1 MQKIGDRRATAT
13 RRGNRFLSVRTQR
26 TSARGREDGFG
37 GRDYRGWVCGG
48 DEQEDEETGG
58 EDDGGGAGAGESSRD
73 FGAGC
78 CGAGGAG
85 RGGGGG
91 TTNDGGSSGIVSG
104 FSGWCGIRKSDRG
117 ITSDGFSERSVRGGV
132 ESGV

>member
-37 GRDYRGWVCGG
+37 GGDYRGWVCGG

-85 RGGGGG
+85 ADAG
-91 TTNDGGSSGIVSG
+91 TRSIAALAALAQVLALPAVVCVTGIALAA
-104 FSGWCGIRKSDRG
+104 
-117 ITSDGFSERSVRGGV
+117 GV
-132 ESGV
+132 CV